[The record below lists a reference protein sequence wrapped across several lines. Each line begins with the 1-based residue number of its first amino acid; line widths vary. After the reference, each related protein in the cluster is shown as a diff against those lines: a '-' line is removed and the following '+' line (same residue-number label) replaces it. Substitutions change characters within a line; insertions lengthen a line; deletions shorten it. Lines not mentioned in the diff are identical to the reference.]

1 MVVDLSV
8 GNEVVVVGLVV
19 DVISSEFSK
28 HSLPERCQNLGQKL
42 VISQFIRL
50 EYIQYIRL
58 EHSNKRFGNLLSF
71 TALLKRAKQSLLNL

>member
-58 EHSNKRFGNLLSF
+58 EHSNKRFGNLLGF
-71 TALLKRAKQSLLNL
+71 TALLKTAKQFLLNL